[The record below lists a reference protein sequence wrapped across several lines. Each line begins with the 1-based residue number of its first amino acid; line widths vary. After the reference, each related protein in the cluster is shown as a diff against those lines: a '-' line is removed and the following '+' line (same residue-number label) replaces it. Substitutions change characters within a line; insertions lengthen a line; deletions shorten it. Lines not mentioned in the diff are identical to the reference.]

1 MLTAHRRLAVPLTIL
16 VISYLAGT
24 IGLSADDWMRPE
36 PASFH
41 SRGMQLVAE
50 IFPPASRQNQG
61 THALCYFYELGYPGT
76 RWDVT
81 PTLKWKAELANE
93 HMPVEAIVSQDG
105 WLVTLNEWYGAG
117 QAHSLVVYDPRGRLV
132 ADWSGD
138 RLFADPALRK
148 IARDRMSMSSV
159 WWNQH
164 ATYYF
169 TRQRVLFVSVS
180 ADAVIRVDLAAGSYR
195 VGLASAFLDYA
206 VAAAD
211 ANALTEIWKTSLRFS
226 SITDVLAARAGR

>member
-1 MLTAHRRLAVPLTIL
+1 MFV
-16 VISYLAGT
+16 VSCFAGT
-24 IGLSADDWMRPE
+24 IGLSADEWTLPE

-61 THALCYFYELGYPGT
+61 KRALCYFYEVGYPGT

-81 PTLKWKAELANE
+81 PTLKWKAELVNE
-93 HMPVEAIVSQDG
+93 HMPVDAIVSQDG
-105 WLVTLNEWYGAG
+105 WLVTINNWYGAG
-117 QAHSLVVYDPRGRLV
+117 QAHSLAVYDPRGHLV

-138 RLFADPALRK
+138 RLFNDPALQK
-148 IARDRMSMSSV
+148 IARDRTSMSSI

-169 TRQRVLFVSVS
+169 TRQHVLYIHLS
-180 ADAVIRVDLAAGSYR
+180 ADAVIRVDLASGSYR
-195 VGLASAFLDYA
+195 VGPASAFRDYT

-226 SITDVLAARAGR
+226 SITDVLAARSTPAR

>member
-1 MLTAHRRLAVPLTIL
+1 MTIL
-16 VISYLAGT
+16 VVSCLAGT
-24 IGLSADDWMRPE
+24 IGLSADEWMLPE

-41 SRGMQLVAE
+41 ARGSQLVAE
-50 IFPPASRQNQG
+50 IFPTASRQNPG
-61 THALCYFYELGYPGT
+61 KRALCYFYEVGYPGT

-81 PTLKWKAELANE
+81 PTLKWKAQLANE
-93 HMPVEAIVSQDG
+93 HMPVDAVVSQDG

-117 QAHSLVVYDPRGRLV
+117 HAHSLVVYDPRGHLV

-138 RLFADPALRK
+138 RLFADPALQT
-148 IARDRMSMSSV
+148 IARDRTSMSSV
-159 WWNQH
+159 WWNRH
-164 ATYYF
+164 ASYYF
-169 TRQRVLFVSVS
+169 TRQHVLFVSLS

-195 VGLASAFLDYA
+195 VGPASAFRDYA

-226 SITDVLAARAGR
+226 SITDVLAPRTGR

>member
-16 VISYLAGT
+16 VIYGLAGT

-164 ATYYF
+164 ANYYF
-169 TRQRVLFVSVS
+169 TRQRAVRECVGRCGDS
-180 ADAVIRVDLAAGSYR
+180 ASIWPPDRIGSARRRRFATTGRRRRCERPHGNLEDLAP
-195 VGLASAFLDYA
+195 
-206 VAAAD
+206 
-211 ANALTEIWKTSLRFS
+211 
-226 SITDVLAARAGR
+226 VLVDH